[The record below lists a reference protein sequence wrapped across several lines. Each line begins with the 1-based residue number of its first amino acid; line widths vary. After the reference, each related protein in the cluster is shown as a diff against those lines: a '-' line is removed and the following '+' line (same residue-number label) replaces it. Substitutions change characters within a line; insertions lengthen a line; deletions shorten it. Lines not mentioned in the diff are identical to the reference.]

1 MALATASRRPFPGGA
16 ALDHPAAAAQSQVG
30 GDGPVLVLCV
40 VGGSD
45 IQRGRVV
52 DVVVLKHLQH
62 LLDGEFPVVVVADL
76 LDPVAQL
83 LPQCGAAGL

>member
-1 MALATASRRPFPGGA
+1 MDQCEVHARCLLDGIGHRVQAAVSGGA

-62 LLDGEFPVVVVADL
+62 LLDGEFPVVVVADR
-76 LDPVAQL
+76 
-83 LPQCGAAGL
+83 